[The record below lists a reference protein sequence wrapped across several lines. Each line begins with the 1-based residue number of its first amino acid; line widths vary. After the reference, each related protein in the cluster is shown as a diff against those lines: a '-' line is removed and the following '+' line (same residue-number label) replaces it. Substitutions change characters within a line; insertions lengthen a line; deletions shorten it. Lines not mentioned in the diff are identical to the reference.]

1 MGAIILSAAI
11 APAQDLPAPSDLF
24 PSAPGPQSPEAQRF
38 LSLVA
43 DAARR
48 HPDVGEALARV
59 GENRGTLREAKS
71 VRYPQIEAGF
81 DTVGSLTNRTSV
93 GGEEQRIPSQS
104 VLRPDAVISVSQLIF
119 DAGSSYHRVSAAL
132 ARTDAAQAG
141 AAQTLND
148 VALRALATYFDVLR
162 YQLAVR
168 IATENF
174 DEHKR
179 LTGYV
184 VERVEM
190 RAGSQSDVLRATS
203 RSNEAEAQLILAVS
217 ALRRSEATLIEM
229 FGRLEEALPPPL
241 LLPET
246 ILDETLAVDRA
257 LARNAS
263 VEAARMLVEAA
274 RDELI
279 AERRAAYPSVTLEVN
294 GRQYDVASFDER
306 LYDVGARFV
315 VRYKLYS
322 GGAERGRQERA
333 AAQLRQARYR
343 EDARRLAVER
353 LVMSSLADVAAR
365 WERMGAYGL
374 TVAANLSARDAYE
387 EQFALGRTSFMDM
400 LDVQRELF
408 TAQMQW
414 LNAIVD
420 FFLAQYGMAA
430 ITGDLLPFLG
440 LDDLAPPHGD
450 AVPVTGR
457 RR

>member
-1 MGAIILSAAI
+1 M
-11 APAQDLPAPSDLF
+11 F
-24 PSAPGPQSPEAQRF
+24 PTAPGPDSPEALRF

-48 HPDVGEALARV
+48 HPDFGEALARV
-59 GENRGTLREAKS
+59 GENRGTLREVRS
-71 VRYPQIEAGF
+71 VRYPQVEAGF

-119 DAGSSYHRVSAAL
+119 DAGSSYHRVSAAM
-132 ARTDAAQAG
+132 ARTG
-141 AAQTLND
+141 AARATAAATLND

-162 YQLAVR
+162 YRLAVR
-168 IATENF
+168 IAAENF
-174 DEHKR
+174 DEHQR

-190 RAGSQSDVLRATS
+190 RAGSQSDVLRARS

-217 ALRRSEATLIEM
+217 ELRRSEAAFTEI
-229 FGRLEEALPPPL
+229 FGRLAESLPPPL

-246 ILDETLAVDRA
+246 MLDEARAIDRA

-274 RDELI
+274 RDELT

-294 GRQYDVASFDER
+294 GRQFDVASVDEQ
-306 LYDVGARFV
+306 LYDVGARLV

-343 EDARRLAVER
+343 QDARRLTVER
-353 LVMSSLADVAAR
+353 LVTSSLADVAAR
-365 WERMGAYGL
+365 RERMRAYGL
-374 TVAANLSARDAYE
+374 TVTANFAARDAYE
-387 EQFALGRTSFMDM
+387 AQFALGRTSFMDM

-408 TAQMQW
+408 TAQLQW

-420 FFLAQYGMAA
+420 LFLSQYGMAA
-430 ITGDLLPFLG
+430 ITGDLLPFLE
-440 LDDLAPPHGD
+440 LNKLAGAGNGVGPY
-450 AVPVTGR
+450 AGR
-457 RR
+457 YR

>member
-174 DEHKR
+174 AEHKR

-274 RDELI
+274 RDELT

-374 TVAANLSARDAYE
+374 TVAANLSAREAYE